1 MIIRRLDV
9 FFRTQLTII
18 DQPAF
23 FNSVTNYAL
32 APLQYIVGKNQFQS
46 LEERITPVSPK
57 LPPKPAAPLP
67 YFDTLCK
74 VVLFVG
80 ALFLSLFGTPIG
92 IASRCL
98 SFYFDSFPISIA
110 HSHAYL
116 LQLKPHE
123 RTPEEMKSAFAFLQ
137 NLKPET
143 RSIILRELPD
153 DLIKEFLEVISNL
166 SPKARGNL
174 LAELLCESPAGLK
187 KRYWNQM
194 PTLAPKACGN
204 ILKEL
209 PSDFSKMYLDQ
220 ISGHEYTKLTPH
232 LSLQLITHYKEKTK
246 KKALGAYLS
255 EANKSLAILKRK
267 LERKNGVDEFRNDP
281 LYRFPLCLIGQ
292 IEEDPSI
299 IKRADPVLWENCVG
313 LRNSCLTLLPPNDV
327 EMTLM
332 ETTYTNAYNIVSSV
346 LQYNA
351 IFFNQ
356 LKENLEPNMETAEI
370 RRWIEELRS
379 ASDYPYLYPFYTNR
393 QVLNFIGQMT
403 TNLEERTKVK
413 LLEAIFSSCLDL
425 LKQTDLEEYANEKP
439 HSDHAA
445 VNALM
450 DAMARLENINE
461 LKKLIETQKN

>member
-9 FFRTQLTII
+9 FFRTQLIT

-32 APLQYIVGKNQFQS
+32 APLQYLVGKNQFQS
-46 LEERITPVSPK
+46 LEGRTTLV
-57 LPPKPAAPLP
+57 PPKPDTPLP

-74 VVLFVG
+74 IVLYIG

-98 SFYFDSFPISIA
+98 SFYCDSFPISIA

-143 RSIILRELPD
+143 RSIILGELSD
-153 DLIKEFLEVISNL
+153 DLSKEFLEVISNL
-166 SPKARGNL
+166 PKKTSRNL
-174 LAELLCESPAGLK
+174 LANLLCRSPDDLK
-187 KRYWNQM
+187 KRYWDQI
-194 PTLAPKACGN
+194 PTLAPEACGN
-204 ILKEL
+204 ILKAL
-209 PSDFSKMYLDQ
+209 PSDLSKIYLDR
-220 ISGHEYTKLTPH
+220 ISDHEYSKLVSHLPKKLTA
-232 LSLQLITHYKEKTK
+232 YYREKTQ
-246 KKALGAYLS
+246 KKALDAYLS
-255 EANKSLAILKRK
+255 EASKSLAMLKKKLKRK
-267 LERKNGVDEFRNDP
+267 KGVEFRNDP

-292 IEEDPSI
+292 IEEDPNI
-299 IKRADPVLWENCVG
+299 VKRADPVLWKKCEA
-313 LRNSCLTLLPPNDV
+313 LRNSCQTLLPPNDD
-327 EMTLM
+327 EMALM
-332 ETTYTNAYNIVSSV
+332 ETTYTNAYNIVSSAFK
-346 LQYNA
+346 YNA

-356 LKENLEPNMETAEI
+356 LKEKLESNLETAEI
-370 RRWIEELRS
+370 RHWIEELRS
-379 ASDYPYLYPFYTNR
+379 ASGYPYLYPFYTHR
-393 QVLNFIGQMT
+393 QVLNSIGQMT

-439 HSDHAA
+439 NSDHAA